1 MHCFIRLDAHKC
13 CVSCAAGGLVVH
25 ITSGY
30 AAPLAAVYL
39 GRSKNNMEGA
49 TGSGR
54 FFSHDEKEPANV
66 PIVMLGTALLWFGWF
81 GVSAPV
87 LASSTAAICNRGA
100 RRPGRITN
108 IDVCNIGTR
117 HMHE

>member
-1 MHCFIRLDAHKC
+1 
-13 CVSCAAGGLVVH
+13 
-25 ITSGY
+25 
-30 AAPLAAVYL
+30 
-39 GRSKNNMEGA
+39 MEGG

-100 RRPGRITN
+100 RRPGRITS

-117 HMHE
+117 HVHEQETTCLDNKHSPTGVCNRLTAYALH